1 MTWSVV
7 RARPAAK
14 AKVAQLVEQDY
25 YFNLF
30 SKFIMD
36 NNTVELNLTNEEFI
50 ALAKE
55 AHMQDLTLNQYIN
68 KILKEYIDEVK

>member
-7 RARPAAK
+7 QVHPAAK

-36 NNTVELNLTNEEFI
+36 NNVELTLTDAEFI

>member
-1 MTWSVV
+1 MTGSVV
-7 RARPAAK
+7 RAHPAAE

-36 NNTVELNLTNEEFI
+36 NNVELNLTDAEFI

>member
-1 MTWSVV
+1 
-7 RARPAAK
+7 
-14 AKVAQLVEQDY
+14 
-25 YFNLF
+25 
-30 SKFIMD
+30 MD

-50 ALAKE
+50 AIAKE

>member
-1 MTWSVV
+1 
-7 RARPAAK
+7 
-14 AKVAQLVEQDY
+14 
-25 YFNLF
+25 
-30 SKFIMD
+30 MD
-36 NNTVELNLTNEEFI
+36 NNNVELTLTDAEFI